1 MLDGRKLVR
10 KGRIVLNDISPSCV
24 TLLQEEDMGLLHA
37 EQEED
42 KRLLH
47 AGQKEDMGMLHAG
60 QEEDIGLP
68 VLHAGQEEDKLAI
81 KYVKNTLLS
90 FCGSHNGEQY

>member
-1 MLDGRKLVR
+1 MEQKLVR
-10 KGRIVLNDISPSCV
+10 KGRNVLKNTSPSYV

-37 EQEED
+37 
-42 KRLLH
+42 
-47 AGQKEDMGMLHAG
+47 GQGKDM
-60 QEEDIGLP
+60 GLP

-90 FCGSHNGEQY
+90 SCSSRNREQYQH